1 MHFMAFSRTLV
12 ISIGLFHFLFYYFI
26 YTLLFVCFF
35 LFFLLILIIRA
46 PFYLYSSQFHGL
58 NTVKLMIH
66 LPLKKFNSF
75 FFSIHLFYYFLI
87 YLFYFLFNLN
97 LFKFAFY

>member
-12 ISIGLFHFLFYYFI
+12 ISNGLFHFLFYYFI

-35 LFFLLILIIRA
+35 FVFFLLILIIRA
-46 PFYLYSSQFHGL
+46 PFSLYSSQFHGL

-75 FFSIHLFYYFLI
+75 FF
-87 YLFYFLFNLN
+87 FNLFIL
-97 LFKFAFY
+97 LFLNISILFFI